1 MKDSD
6 ERQANIEDGRFV
18 LQQYKLRKEL
28 GLFTKYKVDPIK
40 DICYKYEGVD
50 LNVGEYQQKPG
61 DSPQK
66 QDIAPG
72 EFERVLQEL
81 QRREVLIQD
90 LLLKLETKELEGNTP
105 EIYINTDRSSN
116 LAKTKADEDL
126 KGKQESQNIILLYK
140 AIMNSVLNSS
150 FVKECSSDVFDNI
163 DKQVPCK
170 HQKLLALYRREIIHL
185 VEENNTLKQ
194 KINLSIAN

>member
-28 GLFTKYKVDPIK
+28 GLFTKSKVDPIK
-40 DICYKYEGVD
+40 DICYKYEGVN
-50 LNVGEYQQKPG
+50 LNVDEYQPKPG

-66 QDIAPG
+66 QDIVPG

-105 EIYINTDRSSN
+105 EIYINTDRSFN
-116 LAKTKADEDL
+116 LTKTKTDEDL
-126 KGKQESQNIILLYK
+126 KGKQESQNMLLYK
-140 AIMNSVLNSS
+140 AIMNSVLHSS
-150 FVKECSSDVFDNI
+150 FTKECSDDKGDNS
-163 DKQVPCK
+163 
-170 HQKLLALYRREIIHL
+170 
-185 VEENNTLKQ
+185 
-194 KINLSIAN
+194 LSRGK